1 MDAIQEKLVALAE
14 EVGENLGY
22 EVDDLELLGGDG
34 RQLLRII
41 IDTLGKKSGD
51 TPGDQPGEGYGG
63 ITMDDCAA
71 FSRDLS
77 ALLDVENPIKGR
89 FTLEVSSPGLDR
101 LLKKPRHYEK
111 NLGKIIKVVPR
122 QMIAGRN
129 FLVGRL
135 LEADEEAIRLSV
147 DGEDVVIPLDEV
159 KKARLELE
167 I

>member
-1 MDAIQEKLVALAE
+1 MDVLQEKLDALAG

-22 EVDDLELLGGDG
+22 EVDDLELLGGAG
-34 RQLLRII
+34 RTLLRIT
-41 IDTLGKKSGD
+41 IDKSG
-51 TPGDQPGEGYGG
+51 GV
-63 ITMDDCAA
+63 TMDDCTA
-71 FSRDLS
+71 FSRDMS

-111 NLGKIIKVVPR
+111 NLGKLVRVVPR
-122 QMIAGRN
+122 EKVAGRN

-135 LEADEEAIRLSV
+135 LEADENAIRLSV
-147 DGEDVVIPLDEV
+147 DDEEVEIPLAQV

>member
-1 MDAIQEKLVALAE
+1 MNVLQAKLEALAG

-22 EVDDLELLGGDG
+22 EVDDLEILGGEG
-34 RQLLRII
+34 RTLLRII
-41 IDTLGKKSGD
+41 IDTLGAQAEGSGD
-51 TPGDQPGEGYGG
+51 RPAG

-71 FSRDLS
+71 FSRDMS
-77 ALLDVENPIKGR
+77 ALLDVDNPISGR

-101 LLKKPRHYEK
+101 RLKKPRHYEK
-111 NLGKIIKVVPR
+111 NLGKLVRVVPT
-122 QMIAGRN
+122 QMVAGRN

-135 LEADEEAIRLSV
+135 LEADKDTIRLSV
-147 DGEDVVIPLDEV
+147 EGEEVVIPLDQV

>member
-1 MDAIQEKLVALAE
+1 MDVFKEKLDALAG

-22 EVDDLELLGGDG
+22 EVDDLELLGGAG
-34 RQLLRII
+34 RTLLRIT
-41 IDTLGKKSGD
+41 IDKSG
-51 TPGDQPGEGYGG
+51 GV
-63 ITMDDCAA
+63 TMDDCAS

-111 NLGKIIKVVPR
+111 NLGKLVKVVPR
-122 QMIAGRN
+122 EKVAGRN

-135 LEADEEAIRLSV
+135 LEADENAIRLSV
-147 DGEDVVIPLDEV
+147 DDEEVEIPLAQV

>member
-1 MDAIQEKLVALAE
+1 MDAIQEKLVALAG

-41 IDTLGKKSGD
+41 IDTLGNKAGD
-51 TPGDQPGEGYGG
+51 TPGDQPGEYSG

-101 LLKKPRHYEK
+101 LLKKLSHYEK
-111 NLGKIIKVVPR
+111 NLGKLVRVVPR
-122 QMIAGRN
+122 QMVAGRN

-135 LEADEEAIRLSV
+135 LEVDEEAIRLSV
-147 DGEDVVIPLDEV
+147 EGEDVVIPLDMV

>member
-1 MDAIQEKLVALAE
+1 MDVLQKKLDALAG

-22 EVDDLELLGGDG
+22 EVDDLELLGGEG
-34 RQLLRII
+34 RTLLRIT
-41 IDTLGKKSGD
+41 IDKPGGKSGD
-51 TPGDQPGEGYGG
+51 KPGGV
-63 ITMDDCAA
+63 TMDDCAA
-71 FSRDLS
+71 FSRDMS
-77 ALLDVENPIKGR
+77 ALMDVEDPIKGR

-111 NLGKIIKVVPR
+111 NLGKLVRVVPR
-122 QMIAGRN
+122 QMVAGRN

-135 LEADEEAIRLSV
+135 LEADENAIRLSV
-147 DGEDVVIPLDEV
+147 EGEEVVIPLDQV

>member
-1 MDAIQEKLVALAE
+1 MNVLQAKLDALAG

-22 EVDDLELLGGDG
+22 EVDDLEILGGG
-34 RQLLRII
+34 GHTLLRIT
-41 IDTLGKKSGD
+41 IDTLGDHSQGSGD
-51 TPGDQPGEGYGG
+51 RPGG

-71 FSRDLS
+71 FSRDMS

-111 NLGKIIKVVPR
+111 NLGKLVKVVPR
-122 QMIAGRN
+122 QMVAGRN

-135 LEADEEAIRLSV
+135 LAADEDAIRLSV
-147 DGEDVVIPLDEV
+147 EGEEVVIPLDQV

>member
-1 MDAIQEKLVALAE
+1 MDVLQEKLDALAG

-22 EVDDLELLGGDG
+22 EVDDLELLGGAG
-34 RQLLRII
+34 RTLLRIT
-41 IDTLGKKSGD
+41 IDKSG
-51 TPGDQPGEGYGG
+51 GV
-63 ITMDDCAA
+63 TMDDCAS

-111 NLGKIIKVVPR
+111 NLGKLVRVVPR
-122 QMIAGRN
+122 QMVAGRN

-135 LEADEEAIRLSV
+135 LEADENAIRLSV
-147 DGEDVVIPLDEV
+147 DDEEVEIPLAQV

>member
-1 MDAIQEKLVALAE
+1 MDVLHEKLDALAG

-22 EVDDLELLGGDG
+22 EVDDLELLGGGG
-34 RQLLRII
+34 RTLLRIT
-41 IDTLGKKSGD
+41 IDKSG
-51 TPGDQPGEGYGG
+51 GV
-63 ITMDDCAA
+63 TMDDCAS

-77 ALLDVENPIKGR
+77 ALMDVEDPIKGR

-111 NLGKIIKVVPR
+111 NLGKLVRVVPR
-122 QMIAGRN
+122 QMVDGRN

-135 LEADEEAIRLSV
+135 LEADENAIRLSV
-147 DGEDVVIPLDEV
+147 DDEEVEIPLAQV